1 MTTIIKYTVNLL
13 LLLIILVLSVSCHVQ
28 GGELQEYIVEKGQ
41 QPQFTSLTVPTSL
54 LGDELK
60 AGLSKEELEIY
71 NSIKKLNILM
81 LPNSAD
87 NYENEKETL
96 KTLLKNNEDFEE
108 LMSLN
113 DKRIKGKLYYIGDDD
128 SIDEVIVFAS
138 NKDNGF
144 LLLRIL
150 GDEMKVENLGKLV
163 DILQKTGTSGDSVPV
178 LRDFFSTHEG
188 IAIPAEEEE
197 AVEN

>member
-60 AGLSKEELEIY
+60 AELSKEELEIY

-178 LRDFFSTHEG
+178 LRDFFSTHED
-188 IAIPAEEEE
+188 IAIPAEEE